1 MTASRCAG
9 WLSRWTSAPLSRASL
24 SSREARSPAASRK
37 IPSVDGPCSCRR
49 ASRSCRGQRRR
60 VAWLEA
66 GPGAGEP
73 CSGAGACVEGSAFPR
88 AGWRGGWRW
97 VRGEEAA
104 LSPSPSRGPSAGDT
118 ASAEEPA
125 GWGPPG
131 QACLPGW
138 AGAACHLG
146 CRELPG
152 AGRREPPCRQSPTA
166 RAPLQRPRSLAAQRA
181 RAAPSSSCGSRLL
194 PRKREQRAME
204 EKRQASAPGP
214 SQRCPPAAERTG
226 EASFGNE
233 GPRGLSSLLP
243 QSNGDGRALREGQQQ
258 PQCSTSARLREEER
272 RTVLPPSSP
281 NSPAVRPSPPW
292 LPEGTGGGRCSAPAC
307 KKHAALTQ
315 QPRSRK
321 GPRRAASAPGRV

>member
-1 MTASRCAG
+1 M
-9 WLSRWTSAPLSRASL
+9 
-24 SSREARSPAASRK
+24 
-37 IPSVDGPCSCRR
+37 
-49 ASRSCRGQRRR
+49 
-60 VAWLEA
+60 
-66 GPGAGEP
+66 
-73 CSGAGACVEGSAFPR
+73 EGSAFPR

-138 AGAACHLG
+138 AGAACHPG

-272 RTVLPPSSP
+272 RASSP
-281 NSPAVRPSPPW
+281 RLLQTHQPRGQVHLGCQRGRVVAAALRQPARNTPRSLSSPAAERAPGELHQPLAMCERWGQLRWHPERPSP
-292 LPEGTGGGRCSAPAC
+292 LPGSRPASPGCWRVVSLPGQGEKSGR
-307 KKHAALTQ
+307 
-315 QPRSRK
+315 
-321 GPRRAASAPGRV
+321 